1 MARDKSSYI
10 SFPTPLE
17 MGSSQP
23 LDGRVVVS
31 DYSGLTQASTW
42 TYAGQYTNVY
52 KGMIVSIE
60 NGDSSGHSAG
70 DIFEYIGSNGANLTD
85 VTNKENW
92 KLIATTNGGEIESEV
107 SNILSNSGAGLK
119 PDGTYSADTQ
129 TPYISGASNL
139 ADADKKIANALS
151 DAVKTIPK
159 FTSGA
164 SGSVS
169 FDSGSKTLTLKWSEN
184 SIPKSAST
192 IINAESYQFASAAT
206 ENQNVVFTTTVPTS
220 GPIQISANVDKIDC
234 GEYTGTDRS

>member
-23 LDGRVVVS
+23 LDGRVVVAKAE
-31 DYSGLTQASTW
+31 DLWKAETW

-60 NGDSSGHSAG
+60 SGDTSGHSAG
-70 DIFEYIGSNGANLTD
+70 DIFEYIGENGDNLSG

-92 KLIATTNGGEIESEV
+92 KLIATTHGGEIESEV

-119 PDGTYSADTQ
+119 SDGTYSADTQ
-129 TPYISGASNL
+129 APYISNASNL
-139 ADADKKIANALS
+139 AEADSLIANALS
-151 DAVKTIPK
+151 GAVQTIPH
-159 FTSGA
+159 FTSGTGGSMSFN
-164 SGSVS
+164 SGT
-169 FDSGSKTLTLKWSEN
+169 KTLTLTWSEN
-184 SIPKSAST
+184 NINKSAST
-192 IINAESYQFASAAT
+192 TINAESYEFASAAT
-206 ENQNVVFTTTVPTS
+206 KDYNVAFTTTVPTS
-220 GPIQISANVDKIDC
+220 GPIQISANVDTIDC